1 MMTIGEVIELLK
13 TIFQA
18 IIEIFGPVL
27 GSIISKPEEDGEG
40 TTEEV

>member
-18 IIEIFGPVL
+18 LVDIFG
-27 GSIISKPEEDGEG
+27 SIFSKPEEDGEG